1 MGRVIRNDPA
11 IDLETQTSLCR
22 GWTFED
28 EDDDEDDYEYPSFR
42 TPAGLKIR
50 GYPI

>member
-1 MGRVIRNDPA
+1 VIRNDPA

-28 EDDDEDDYEYPSFR
+28 EDHDEYDYEYPSFR
-42 TPAGLKIR
+42 ERLGNPSGFPAAQ
-50 GYPI
+50 